1 MAAAVIRVLSFSK
14 TTKAL
19 VSPSRLSAVP
29 VQRYSAD
36 VSSTGETITHTG
48 QVRLLDIWSIQLLS
62 AVFRAKIGHVLSVV
76 TINVLRKINCC
87 RFFFFTFQVFC
98 VQVFDAKD
106 PKRVRFV
113 GKQKEVRHTTLIIPC
128 MRCNIF
134 TVTGFSEMHSAL
146 FFFGVVV
153 KSRTIK

>member
-1 MAAAVIRVLSFSK
+1 MLMKHRLFVSILPVRQSLGYSQILSLSILGRKFVAIMAAAVIRVLSFSK

-87 RFFFFTFQVFC
+87 RFFTFLHFKCFVCRCLMQKT
-98 VQVFDAKD
+98 QRGSDSLANR
-106 PKRVRFV
+106 KR
-113 GKQKEVRHTTLIIPC
+113 
-128 MRCNIF
+128 
-134 TVTGFSEMHSAL
+134 
-146 FFFGVVV
+146 
-153 KSRTIK
+153 

>member
-48 QVRLLDIWSIQLLS
+48 QVRLLDI
-62 AVFRAKIGHVLSVV
+62 
-76 TINVLRKINCC
+76 
-87 RFFFFTFQVFC
+87 
-98 VQVFDAKD
+98 
-106 PKRVRFV
+106 
-113 GKQKEVRHTTLIIPC
+113 
-128 MRCNIF
+128 
-134 TVTGFSEMHSAL
+134 
-146 FFFGVVV
+146 
-153 KSRTIK
+153 